1 VHDRSESYRSGTVC
15 FAAMS
20 TDAAPAPVS
29 SVAVFR
35 RPDFVLMWLAQL
47 VSTAGSALTD
57 LAAGIYVFEQTQSAF
72 LVGVTLMATAVPS
85 LIVGLIAG
93 VYVDRHDRRRIMMAS
108 NLAQAVI
115 VALIPFLLGVNISL
129 LFVAIL
135 LNAGVKMFF
144 DPAYEALIP
153 EIASDEE
160 LNAANAFLSIASF
173 GSTAI
178 GFAAAGLLSAID
190 VRWAFWIDALT
201 FLFSAG
207 CIFLMKTR
215 SAVEPSDEEMTS
227 VGAIVVNLRLGIR
240 TILGTP
246 ILRSLF
252 LLGAPVFFSF
262 GLWNVL
268 LLPMAIKVLGATE
281 FEYGIQ
287 EGVTSIGF
295 VIGSLFMARY
305 ASRLHDGLWVFVG
318 YLGMGIAGV
327 LYGLSPTIWVAIAFA
342 TVSGFFNSPASVAR
356 STLLQRNTPRE
367 LRGRVFSAL
376 FVMRDVIFLVGM
388 AGAGLADIIDV
399 RVLIVFSSLILVVTA
414 FAALFAPGIGR
425 PAAEWRRA
433 IASMRSAAPQV
444 AGVARPA
451 TLADVD
457 LLVGRVAT
465 LGQLTL
471 AQREALIRG
480 AQIRDVPE
488 GSRVVARGDTASS
501 AYFILDGEAVALM
514 PDPDGGFRGLSTMT
528 AGHFFGEIAAL
539 TGSARTAD
547 VVATQPTQLLEVSA
561 EALRSI
567 MSVPEVSELVLSTLT
582 ERLVRSSQ
590 PDLPRLASFDQG
602 ALRELRTRLPA
613 ADAGDA
619 AAAAGAT
626 A

>member
-1 VHDRSESYRSGTVC
+1 MSDE
-15 FAAMS
+15 AA
-20 TDAAPAPVS
+20 AAPAAPVS
-29 SVAVFR
+29 ATAVFR
-35 RPDFVLMWLAQL
+35 RPDFVLLWLAQL

-57 LAAGIYVFEQTQSAF
+57 LAAGIYVFQETHSAF

-93 VYVDRHDRRRIMMAS
+93 VYVDRHDRRRIMIAS

-115 VALIPFLLGVNISL
+115 VALIPFALGINISL

-135 LNAGVKMFF
+135 INAGVKMFF
-144 DPAYEALIP
+144 DPAYEAMIP

-178 GFAAAGLLSAID
+178 GFAGAGFLTAID
-190 VRWAFWIDALT
+190 VRIAFWIDALT

-207 CIFLMKTR
+207 CISLLKIR
-215 SAVEPSDEEMTS
+215 VKVDAPEEDTS
-227 VGAIVVNLRLGIR
+227 VGAVLDNLKLGIR
-240 TILGTP
+240 TIFETP
-246 ILRSLF
+246 MLRSLF
-252 LLGAPVFFSF
+252 LLGVPVFFSF

-268 LLPMAIKVLGATE
+268 LLPMAIKELGATE

-295 VIGSLFMARY
+295 VVGSLFMARY
-305 ASRLHDGLWVFVG
+305 ASRLYDGLWIFVG

-327 LYGLSPTIWVAIAFA
+327 LYGLSPTIWIAILFA
-342 TVSGFFNSPASVAR
+342 TLSGFFNSPASVSR

-388 AGAGLADIIDV
+388 AGAGLADVIDV
-399 RVLIVFSSLILVVTA
+399 RVLLIFASLILVTVA
-414 FAALFAPGIGR
+414 FGALVAPGIGR

-433 IASMRSAAPQV
+433 IASLRAPAPAALG
-444 AGVARPA
+444 AARAA

-457 LLVGRVAT
+457 RLVGRVAT
-465 LGQLTL
+465 FGQLTRQ
-471 AQREALIRG
+471 QREALIRG
-480 AQIRDVPE
+480 AQVRDVPD
-488 GSRVVARGDTASS
+488 GARIVTRGETASS
-501 AYFILDGEAVALM
+501 AYFILDGEAVAVL
-514 PDPDGGFRGLSTMT
+514 PEADGGYRALSTMT

-547 VVATQPTQLLEVSA
+547 VVATQPTQLLEVSS
-561 EALRSI
+561 EGLRSI
-567 MSVPEVSELVLSTLT
+567 MAVPEISELVLSTLT

-590 PDLPRLASFDQG
+590 PDLPRLASFDQA
-602 ALRELRTRLPA
+602 ALRELRTPLPS
-613 ADAGDA
+613 ADAGESM
-619 AAAAGAT
+619 AAGAP

>member
-1 VHDRSESYRSGTVC
+1 MSDEP
-15 FAAMS
+15 AA
-20 TDAAPAPVS
+20 APVS

-47 VSTAGSALTD
+47 VSTAGSSLTD
-57 LAAGIYVFEQTQSAF
+57 LAAGIYVFQQTGSAF

-93 VYVDRHDRRRIMMAS
+93 VFVDRHDRRRIMIAS

-115 VALIPFLLGVNISL
+115 VALIPLLLGIDISL

-135 LNAGVKMFF
+135 VNAGVKMFF

-178 GFAAAGLLSAID
+178 GFAGAGLLTAID

-207 CIFLMKTR
+207 CIALMRTR
-215 SAVEPSDEEMTS
+215 VHVEAQEETS
-227 VGAIVVNLRLGIR
+227 VGAVVDNLKLGIR
-240 TILGTP
+240 TILETP
-246 ILRSLF
+246 MLRSLF
-252 LLGAPVFFSF
+252 LLGVPVFFSF

-268 LLPMAIKVLGATE
+268 LLPMAIKVLGASE
-281 FEYGIQ
+281 LEYGIQ

-295 VIGSLFMARY
+295 VVGSLFMARY
-305 ASRLHDGLWVFVG
+305 ATRLVDGLWVFIG

-327 LYGLSPTIWVAIAFA
+327 LYGLSPSIWIAIFFA
-342 TVSGFFNSPASVAR
+342 AVSGFFNSPASVAR

-388 AGAGLADIIDV
+388 AGAGLADIVDV
-399 RVLIVFSSLILVVTA
+399 RMLVIFASLILVVTA
-414 FAALFAPGIGR
+414 FAALVAPGVGR
-425 PAAEWRRA
+425 PAAEWRHA
-433 IASMRSAAPQV
+433 IAALRAPAPQ
-444 AGVARPA
+444 ALGVARAA

-457 LLVGRVAT
+457 RLVGLVAT
-465 LGQLTL
+465 FGELTH

-480 AQIRDVPE
+480 AQVRDVPD
-488 GSRVVARGDTASS
+488 GARVVARGETASS
-501 AYFILDGEAVALM
+501 AYFILDGEAVAVV
-514 PDPDGGFRGLSTMT
+514 PEADGGYRGLSTMT

-547 VVATQPTQLLEVSA
+547 VVATQPTELLEVPA
-561 EALRSI
+561 DGLRAI
-567 MSVPEVSELVLSTLT
+567 MANPDVSEMVLSTLT
-582 ERLVRSSQ
+582 ERLVRSSK
-590 PDLPRLASFDQG
+590 PDLPRLASFDQA
-602 ALRELRTRLPA
+602 ALRELRTRLPHVE
-613 ADAGDA
+613 ADETAP
-619 AAAAGAT
+619 AGAT